1 MPLGSN
7 SSLDSLIHPRLHRS
21 LSRVFPSWV
30 TVQQTAETQGDDNA
44 VLENWQDIPGL
55 AALRGILAAAGANE
69 IRKAQMTN
77 VKITHVL
84 DLQSYRPEITVKN
97 RVRVSRA
104 LGETGETF
112 NVTGVKHDSQAA
124 SSRLELEFVSH

>member
-1 MPLGSN
+1 MPLGSD
-7 SSLDSLIHPRLHRS
+7 SSLNTLIHRKLHAS
-21 LSRVFPSWV
+21 LQRAYPSWV
-30 TVQQTAETQGDDNA
+30 AVQRTAETQGDDNA
-44 VLENWQDIPGL
+44 VLENWQDIPAL

-97 RVRVSRA
+97 RVRVARA
-104 LGETGETF
+104 MGESGQVF

-124 SSRLELEFVSH
+124 SSRLELELVSW

>member
-1 MPLGSN
+1 MPLGSD
-7 SSLDSLIHPRLHRS
+7 SSLNTLVHPKLHRS

-30 TVQQTAETQGDDNA
+30 TVQRTAETQGDDNA

-55 AALRGILAAAGANE
+55 TTLRGILAAAGANE

-104 LGETGETF
+104 MGESGETY

-124 SSRLELEFVSH
+124 SSRLELELVSG